1 MWEAQPEKRR
11 EMKQKEYRPM
21 KNRKA
26 HKGTMGAVLLLAA
39 LFTSCGADDP
49 LPAGGPLRLTG
60 VEVETGEGS
69 AATRAAV
76 TTVEAISVYAT
87 TEAHVLMAAIRFRSI
102 GCRTTPG
109 ARMLLR

>member
-49 LPAGGPLRLTG
+49 LPAGGLCG
-60 VEVETGEGS
+60 
-69 AATRAAV
+69 
-76 TTVEAISVYAT
+76 
-87 TEAHVLMAAIRFRSI
+87 
-102 GCRTTPG
+102 
-109 ARMLLR
+109 